1 MFFKCEMCNKQF
13 NKLSALAKHIGSK
26 IKDHKITAEDYYMK
40 YINTDLTQG
49 SCKICTKRT
58 AFYGISKGGYAKYC
72 SKICAQNAIEVKEK
86 VANTNL
92 EKYGSTCSLNSIH
105 CKKIMVEKYGAERNF
120 QSIILQEHYKKSNL
134 EKYGVEYIILTKE
147 IQEKIKTTM
156 NNKYNVNHALQSEEI
171 RDKISTTN
179 IERYGNKYSISNIE
193 VRDKIKQTNLERYGV
208 EYFCSSNEFK
218 VLKSKNEIEKMI
230 ENLFNNDR
238 LNSICKP
245 NFSKEEYI
253 GVCKA
258 DSSPIYYSW
267 ICCKCETVFSDHIN
281 NGRIPRCLICYP
293 YSKSIIEQEVI
304 DFCKEYY
311 PNLSENNRSIL
322 PDKKELDL
330 YISDINLAIEI
341 DGLYWHSEDMKSTVY
356 HLNKTKACDKLNI
369 QLIHIFEDEWEYK
382 KEIIKSM
389 LLYKMKKITNKIYA
403 RKCNIKIVDKE
414 EASKFCNN
422 CHIQG
427 FVTGSVYLG
436 LYYQDELV
444 SFLSFGKP
452 RYNKKYEYEI
462 LRFCNKLNYNIIGGF
477 SKLLKYFKDNYTW
490 KKIITYAD
498 RRYSKGDVYINNKF
512 NFLKY
517 SQPCY
522 YYVDCGSKQRLNR
535 TKFQK
540 HKLSKILKIY
550 NKDLSEQENMK
561 LNGYTRIWDCG
572 NLVFEYI

>member
-1 MFFKCEMCNKQF
+1 
-13 NKLSALAKHIGSK
+13 
-26 IKDHKITAEDYYMK
+26 
-40 YINTDLTQG
+40 
-49 SCKICTKRT
+49 
-58 AFYGISKGGYAKYC
+58 
-72 SKICAQNAIEVKEK
+72 
-86 VANTNL
+86 
-92 EKYGSTCSLNSIH
+92 
-105 CKKIMVEKYGAERNF
+105 
-120 QSIILQEHYKKSNL
+120 
-134 EKYGVEYIILTKE
+134 
-147 IQEKIKTTM
+147 
-156 NNKYNVNHALQSEEI
+156 
-171 RDKISTTN
+171 
-179 IERYGNKYSISNIE
+179 
-193 VRDKIKQTNLERYGV
+193 
-208 EYFCSSNEFK
+208 
-218 VLKSKNEIEKMI
+218 
-230 ENLFNNDR
+230 
-238 LNSICKP
+238 
-245 NFSKEEYI
+245 
-253 GVCKA
+253 
-258 DSSPIYYSW
+258 
-267 ICCKCETVFSDHIN
+267 
-281 NGRIPRCLICYP
+281 
-293 YSKSIIEQEVI
+293 
-304 DFCKEYY
+304 
-311 PNLSENNRSIL
+311 
-322 PDKKELDL
+322 
-330 YISDINLAIEI
+330 
-341 DGLYWHSEDMKSTVY
+341 MKSTVY

-550 NKDLSEQENMK
+550 IK
-561 LNGYTRIWDCG
+561 
-572 NLVFEYI
+572 